1 MAAREPLED
10 IVAEAQRLVA
20 IAAEHDAVAR
30 LLGGT
35 AFVTAAGAY
44 LPASRRAAIQDID
57 LATRKRDA
65 SRLEAVLTDDGYE
78 PNATFNAIN
87 GATRRIYY
95 DTAHRRHIDVF
106 VDHFEMCHVIPI
118 AKTLALSPVTLPLA
132 ELLLT
137 KLQIVELNAKD
148 AVDAGALLRAGEL
161 GDSDAEGTIN
171 VARLSALTAAD
182 WGLHRTVTMTLA
194 KLPDHIADAEARA
207 VVAAQA
213 AGIEAAMADAPKTT
227 RWKLRDRVGERV
239 RWYAE
244 PDEIAHPAKP

>member
-1 MAAREPLED
+1 MAAIRPLED

-20 IAAEHDAVAR
+20 VAAEHDAVAR

-35 AFVTAAGAY
+35 AFVIAAGDH
-44 LPASRRAAIQDID
+44 LPASRRASIQDID

-65 SRLEAVLTDDGYE
+65 SRLEAVLTDNGYE

-95 DTAHRRHIDVF
+95 DTAHHRHIDVF

-118 AKTLALSPVTLPLA
+118 AKTLTASRITLPLT

-148 AVDAGALLRAGEL
+148 AVDASALLQAGEL
-161 GDSDAEGTIN
+161 GDSDADGTIN
-171 VARLSALTAAD
+171 VTRLAAMTAGD
-182 WGLHRTVTMTLA
+182 WGLHRTVTMTLG
-194 KLPDHIADAEARA
+194 KLGEHVPDDGGRAIVASRVAE
-207 VVAAQA
+207 
-213 AGIEAAMADAPKTT
+213 IEAAMAAAPKTT
-227 RWKLRDRVGERV
+227 KWKLRDRVGDRV